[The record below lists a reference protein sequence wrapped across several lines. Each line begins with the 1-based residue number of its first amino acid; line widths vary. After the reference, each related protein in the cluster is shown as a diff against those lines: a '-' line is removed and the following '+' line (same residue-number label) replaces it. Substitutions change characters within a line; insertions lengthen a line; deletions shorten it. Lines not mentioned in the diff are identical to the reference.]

1 MAGSQKCAKLYRVE
15 LLIIFAV
22 LVPVIVGVGS
32 VVALDRPIEEPK
44 TIEAP
49 AAPEPELATVP
60 AEEPVEVQEPVAE
73 PEPEPEP
80 EPALEPEPEPA
91 PEPEPEPEVVEEPE
105 TVIEKPAPAAGRLA
119 RLRARLAKSN
129 NVFSK
134 GLLALLAQDDIDD
147 DVWDE
152 IEETLLIS
160 DLGSDPTMELVERLQ
175 ERVTVEGTR
184 DTETVRDMLREEL
197 IAMVDPAMDR
207 RLAAT
212 RKEGKPAVMMVVGVN
227 GVGKTTTV
235 GKLARVLVAEE
246 REVILGAADTFR
258 AAAAEQLTTW
268 GERVGVETVR
278 SEQEGADPASVA
290 FSAVESGI
298 AQESDVV
305 LIDTA
310 GRLHSKANLMEELGK
325 VKRVTEKQAEVGEV
339 LLVIDATTGQNG
351 LAQAKVFTEA
361 VNVTGIV
368 LTKMDGTAKGG
379 IVVAIQRQLGVPVKL
394 IGLGEGADDLAPFEA
409 ETFVDALLAS

>member
-1 MAGSQKCAKLYRVE
+1 MNE
-15 LLIIFAV
+15 
-22 LVPVIVGVGS
+22 
-32 VVALDRPIEEPK
+32 
-44 TIEAP
+44 
-49 AAPEPELATVP
+49 
-60 AEEPVEVQEPVAE
+60 
-73 PEPEPEP
+73 
-80 EPALEPEPEPA
+80 
-91 PEPEPEPEVVEEPE
+91 
-105 TVIEKPAPAAGRLA
+105 
-119 RLRARLAKSN
+119 
-129 NVFSK
+129 
-134 GLLALLAQDDIDD
+134 
-147 DVWDE
+147 
-152 IEETLLIS
+152 
-160 DLGSDPTMELVERLQ
+160 
-175 ERVTVEGTR
+175 
-184 DTETVRDMLREEL
+184 
-197 IAMVDPAMDR
+197 
-207 RLAAT
+207 
-212 RKEGKPAVMMVVGVN
+212 
-227 GVGKTTTV
+227 
-235 GKLARVLVAEE
+235 
-246 REVILGAADTFR
+246 
-258 AAAAEQLTTW
+258 
-268 GERVGVETVR
+268 GVETVR

>member
-1 MAGSQKCAKLYRVE
+1 ME
-15 LLIIFAV
+15 LLIIFAF
-22 LVPVIVGVGS
+22 LAPVIVGVGS
-32 VVALDRPIEEPK
+32 VVALDRPMPEPK
-44 TIEAP
+44 VLEPEAP
-49 AAPEPELATVP
+49 APAPEPEPEVVP
-60 AEEPVEVQEPVAE
+60 VPVEEPTVEEDAVAE
-73 PEPEPEP
+73 PEPEPEVV
-80 EPALEPEPEPA
+80 A
-91 PEPEPEPEVVEEPE
+91 EPEVELE
-105 TVIEKPAPAAGRLA
+105 TPAPAAGRLA

-134 GLLALLAQDDIDD
+134 GLLALLSQDDIDE

-152 IEETLLIS
+152 IEETLLMS
-160 DLGSDPTMELVERLQ
+160 DLGADPAMELVDRLK
-175 ERVTVEGTR
+175 ERVTIEGAQEA
-184 DTETVRDMLREEL
+184 DSVREMLREEL
-197 IAMVDPAMDR
+197 IAMVDPSMDR
-207 RLAAT
+207 RLTAT
-212 RKEGKPAVMMVVGVN
+212 RKDDKPAVMMVVGVN

-246 REVILGAADTFR
+246 RNVILGAADTFR

-290 FSAVESGI
+290 FSAVEEGI
-298 AQESDVV
+298 KQESDVV
-305 LIDTA
+305 LVDTA

-409 ETFVDALLAS
+409 EAFVDALLAS

>member
-1 MAGSQKCAKLYRVE
+1 ME

-80 EPALEPEPEPA
+80 EPAPEPEPEPA

-160 DLGSDPTMELVERLQ
+160 DLGADPTMELVERLQ

>member
-1 MAGSQKCAKLYRVE
+1 ME

>member
-1 MAGSQKCAKLYRVE
+1 ME
-15 LLIIFAV
+15 LLLLAFLA
-22 LVPVIVGVGS
+22 PVIVGVGA
-32 VVALDRPIEEPK
+32 VVALDRPVDEPK
-44 TIEAP
+44 VAPPPEPQPELTAATIEVPSVTEPTVAEPEAP
-49 AAPEPELATVP
+49 PEPEPVPEPEL
-60 AEEPVEVQEPVAE
+60 
-73 PEPEPEP
+73 
-80 EPALEPEPEPA
+80 
-91 PEPEPEPEVVEEPE
+91 EPEPEPEVIVEPAVEL
-105 TVIEKPAPAAGRLA
+105 EKPAPAAGRLA

-134 GLLALLAQDDIDD
+134 GLLALLAQDDIDE

-152 IEETLLIS
+152 IEETLLMS
-160 DLGSDPTMELVERLQ
+160 DLGTDPAMELVDRLK

-184 DTETVRDMLREEL
+184 DPEAVRTMLREEL
-197 IAMVDPAMDR
+197 IKMVDPTMDR

-212 RKEGKPAVMMVVGVN
+212 RKDGKPAVMMVVGVN

-246 REVILGAADTFR
+246 RDVILGAADTFR

-290 FSAVESGI
+290 FSAVEAGI
-298 AQESDVV
+298 QQEADVV
-305 LIDTA
+305 LVDTA

-325 VKRVTEKQAEVGEV
+325 VKRVAEKQAPVDEV

-351 LAQAKVFTEA
+351 LMQAKVFTEA
-361 VNVTGIV
+361 VDVTGIV
-368 LTKMDGTAKGG
+368 LTKLDGTAKGG

-394 IGLGEGADDLAPFEA
+394 IGLGEGADDLAPFETEA
-409 ETFVDALLAS
+409 FVDALIAS

>member
-1 MAGSQKCAKLYRVE
+1 ME

-60 AEEPVEVQEPVAE
+60 TEEPVEVQEPVAE
-73 PEPEPEP
+73 PEPEPE
-80 EPALEPEPEPA
+80 LEPA

>member
-1 MAGSQKCAKLYRVE
+1 ME
-15 LLIIFAV
+15 LLIIFAF
-22 LVPVIVGVGS
+22 LTPVIVGVGS
-32 VVALDRPIEEPK
+32 VVALDRPMPEPK
-44 TIEAP
+44 VIEPEAP
-49 AAPEPELATVP
+49 AV
-60 AEEPVEVQEPVAE
+60 E

-80 EPALEPEPEPA
+80 TPVPVAEPAAEEEVAVEPA
-91 PEPEPEPEVVEEPE
+91 PEPEPEPEPEPVVVEEPE
-105 TVIEKPAPAAGRLA
+105 VELEKPAPAAGRLA

-152 IEETLLIS
+152 IEETLLVS
-160 DLGSDPTMELVERLQ
+160 DLGADPAMELVDRLK
-175 ERVTVEGTR
+175 ERVTVEGAQ
-184 DTETVRDMLREEL
+184 EPEAVRQMLREEL
-197 IAMVDPAMDR
+197 IAMVDPSMDR
-207 RLAAT
+207 RLSAT
-212 RKEGKPAVMMVVGVN
+212 RKDDKPAVMMVVGVN

-246 REVILGAADTFR
+246 RNVILGAADTFR

-298 AQESDVV
+298 EQESDVV
-305 LIDTA
+305 LVDTA

-368 LTKMDGTAKGG
+368 LTKLDGTAKGG

-409 ETFVDALLAS
+409 EAFVDALLAS

>member
-1 MAGSQKCAKLYRVE
+1 ME

-49 AAPEPELATVP
+49 APAPEPEPATVP
-60 AEEPVEVQEPVAE
+60 VEEPVEVQEPVAE

-80 EPALEPEPEPA
+80 EPV

-105 TVIEKPAPAAGRLA
+105 TTIEKPAPAAGRLA

-152 IEETLLIS
+152 IEETLLVS
-160 DLGSDPTMELVERLQ
+160 DLGSDPTMELVDRLQ

-197 IAMVDPAMDR
+197 VAMVDPSMDR